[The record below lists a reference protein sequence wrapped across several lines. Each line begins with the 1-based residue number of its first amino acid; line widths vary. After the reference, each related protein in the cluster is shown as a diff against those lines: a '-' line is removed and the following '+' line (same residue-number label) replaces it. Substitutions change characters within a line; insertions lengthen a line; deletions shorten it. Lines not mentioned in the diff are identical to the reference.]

1 MNKKIISQLAL
12 LLIQGSSDY
21 KAIAKHVDAL
31 IKWRNVSWLPSGVA
45 RWLEKHDDGLIEEI
59 VKLLL
64 DLRDELVSTGA
75 LVLLPK

>member
-1 MNKKIISQLAL
+1 MNKETVRQLAL
-12 LLIQGSSDY
+12 LLIQGSSDH

-31 IKWRNVSWLPSGVA
+31 IKWRNVSWLPRGVA

-64 DLRDELVSTGA
+64 DLRDELVATGA